1 VFAELTNQL
10 SRDYLE
16 ASDESPV
23 FIYANLDFGKRPF
36 PPETRR
42 LLDFVDEWGMSWGDR
57 TVLEYLEEHQ
67 HQFRNCLDWIS
78 KACVTDLT
86 DEVEEL
92 EPEHSEWICWENWQR
107 KPEVKFLKCHGLE
120 HIESQLRPTLHDGFV
135 FKGLEIDPG
144 RGLDPLDP
152 ICWLTLLLLKKFG
165 TGFVRRCEY
174 VKCKKFIFAT
184 KRRHFCSDS
193 CRAQQHA
200 LEDRR
205 RDPEDFRRR
214 QAEYMRKNRLVHRR
228 RRNRMSKR
236 NPQSNR
242 AK

>member
-23 FIYANLDFGKRPF
+23 LIYANLDFGKRPF

-42 LLDFVDEWGMSWGDR
+42 LLDFIDEWGMSWGER
-57 TVLEYLEEHQ
+57 TVLEYLEKHQ

-78 KACVTDLT
+78 KDCVTDLT

-92 EPEHSEWICWENWQR
+92 EPGHSEWICWENWQR

-152 ICWLTLLLLKKFG
+152 VCWLTVLLLQKFG
-165 TGFVRRCEY
+165 TGFVRRCGY
-174 VKCKKFIFAT
+174 VKCKKFIFPST
-184 KRRHFCSDS
+184 KRKHFCSDS

-200 LEDRR
+200 LEERR
-205 RDPEDFRRR
+205 RDPEGFRRR
-214 QAEYMRKNRLVHRR
+214 QAEFMKKNRRDHRR
-228 RRNRMSKR
+228 LRNRMSKR
-236 NPQSNR
+236 NPQPI
-242 AK
+242 A